1 MMIEDDYINSK
12 YNQIK
17 FLGQG
22 GFGKVI
28 LAKDKYTNLNVAI
41 KYIDFEGMD
50 EDEIEKV
57 IQEGQLL
64 FKFKHKKIIKFKDF
78 SYNES
83 RAILI
88 MEYAEGG
95 DLNKRIIK
103 QKKIGPFKE
112 ELIFTY
118 VVFRIM

>member
-22 GFGKVI
+22 GFGKII
-28 LAKDKYTNLNVAI
+28 LAKYKNTNLNVAI
-41 KYIDFEGMD
+41 KYIYFEGMD

-64 FKFKHKKIIKFKDF
+64 FKFKHKNIIKLKDF
-78 SYNES
+78 FYNKS

-88 MEYAEGG
+88 ME
-95 DLNKRIIK
+95 
-103 QKKIGPFKE
+103 
-112 ELIFTY
+112 
-118 VVFRIM
+118 

>member
-1 MMIEDDYINSK
+1 MIRDEYINSK

-28 LAKDKYTNLNVAI
+28 LAKYKNTNLNVAI
-41 KYIDFEGMD
+41 KYIYFEGMD

-64 FKFKHKKIIKFKDF
+64 FKFKHKNIIKFKD
-78 SYNES
+78 
-83 RAILI
+83 
-88 MEYAEGG
+88 
-95 DLNKRIIK
+95 
-103 QKKIGPFKE
+103 
-112 ELIFTY
+112 
-118 VVFRIM
+118 